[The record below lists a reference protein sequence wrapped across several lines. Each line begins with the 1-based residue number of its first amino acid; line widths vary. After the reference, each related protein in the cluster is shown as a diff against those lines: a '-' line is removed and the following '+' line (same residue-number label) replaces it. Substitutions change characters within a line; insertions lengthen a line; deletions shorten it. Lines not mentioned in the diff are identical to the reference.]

1 MAGYRPA
8 ESAASAITRRL
19 AVTQGIVS
27 SVRILSP
34 AFDRTSFGR
43 RVMAPGPW
51 YEVVPVSIET
61 QRPVQQKAPASSDP
75 TITVIVFVCA
85 ILIGSSSG
93 ILIADREGSLGQK
106 VKAAAQSV
114 GRLTSLPSKSDPGAG
129 KSGSRA
135 PETSKESK
143 PAARPSNKALQS
155 EASSLGD
162 IHYSEQPDS
171 ASVDVEMES
180 AVLVRTEKVHSPER
194 IYFDLRDSRQ
204 QEGPMDKFRTKRA
217 VPHQRNAGGQSP
229 RVGVGVRRRPARPGS
244 GTPLRLYV

>member
-1 MAGYRPA
+1 
-8 ESAASAITRRL
+8 
-19 AVTQGIVS
+19 
-27 SVRILSP
+27 
-34 AFDRTSFGR
+34 
-43 RVMAPGPW
+43 MAPGPW

-61 QRPVQQKAPASSDP
+61 QRPVQKKAPGSSDP
-75 TITVIVFVCA
+75 TITLIVFVCA

-93 ILIADREGSLGQK
+93 ILIADREDLLGQK
-106 VKAAAQSV
+106 VRAAAQSV

-135 PETSKESK
+135 PETAKESK

-155 EASSLGD
+155 EASPLGD

-204 QEGPMDKFRTKRA
+204 QEGPMDNLRTKRA
-217 VPHQRNAGGQSP
+217 VPTNGTLVA
-229 RVGVGVRRRPARPGS
+229 RVRVSEWESGGVRLVLDLERPCDYTYELSPGPSSRLLVKLQARTPGDIS
-244 GTPLRLYV
+244 SK